1 MAFFCGPKVT
11 MTMSVGG
18 AVRDPLRV
26 AILGF
31 GTVGRSVAR
40 MLVDGQPGLRLAC
53 VFNRDVE
60 RKRVDW
66 VPEGVR
72 WTDAIDD
79 ALAAE
84 VDVVVELVGGVEP
97 AATWMRQALAAGK
110 SVVTGNKQAIAHRGP
125 ELFELARAR
134 GVRLGFEASVGGGIP
149 AIRGIQEGLAADEL
163 TRVQGILNGTCNF
176 ILTRMEAAPVAFAAV
191 VAEAQAKGYAEADP
205 SADLDGFDAQAKL
218 AILSAVG
225 LRRRVDPAE
234 IPCCSIRGLE
244 AADFRAAGT
253 LGRVIRQV
261 SVVERV
267 ANGPGV
273 RASVGPALVLRISRL
288 AQVLGS
294 ENVVVVDGVRGG
306 QTAFIGQGAGG
317 GPTAV
322 AVVSDLRSIVAG
334 DGHTGT
340 ELFPASD
347 SAHDVTTAVDRAHYL
362 RIDEAA
368 IADERLSAHG
378 IAVARRLDDGRGATA
393 VVTAP
398 CAPAAV
404 RAMMTDACGTR
415 AMGVALPLID

>member
-1 MAFFCGPKVT
+1 
-11 MTMSVGG
+11 MTVEG
-18 AVRDPLRV
+18 AARNPLRV

-31 GTVGRSVAR
+31 GTVGRAVAR

-60 RKRVDW
+60 RKRVEW

-110 SVVTGNKQAIAHRGP
+110 SVVTANKQAIAHRGP

-134 GVRLGFEASVGGGIP
+134 GIRLGFEASVAGGIP
-149 AIRGIQEGLAADEL
+149 AIRGIQEGLVADEL

-176 ILTRMEAAPVAFAAV
+176 ILTRMESAPVAFAAV
-191 VAEAQAKGYAEADP
+191 VAEAQEKGYAEADP

-225 LRRRVDPAE
+225 LRRRVEPAE
-234 IPCCSIRGLE
+234 IPCRSIRGLE
-244 AADFRAAGT
+244 AADFRAART
-253 LGRVIRQV
+253 LGRAIRQV
-261 SVVERV
+261 SAVERV
-267 ANGPGV
+267 ANGSGV
-273 RASVGPALVLRISRL
+273 RASVGPALVRRTSRF
-288 AQVLGS
+288 AQVMGS
-294 ENVVVVDGVRGG
+294 ENVVVVDGVWGG

-334 DGHTGT
+334 DAHAGT
-340 ELFPASD
+340 ELFPACEP
-347 SAHDVTTAVDRAHYL
+347 AHDVVPPVERAHYL
-362 RIDEAA
+362 RVDEAG
-368 IADERLSAHG
+368 ITDERLSAHG
-378 IAVARRLDDGRGATA
+378 IAVARRLDDDRGARA

-398 CAPAAV
+398 CAPAAIEAV
-404 RAMMTDACGTR
+404 TTDVSGAS
-415 AMGVALPLID
+415 AIVVALPLID